1 MSLKDFTIHSFS
13 FKIVGKVCNLQ
24 EFFIFKYEYFYVAYC
39 LYVDFDS
46 SGEGWISK
54 QDFENSQK
62 WEISLLAI
70 EQIFEQIPRRF
81 KHNIYDVDEINRL
94 SIGDYTVLEEPKEA
108 IDNVE
113 FANCMG
119 FEDFVWFLISFH
131 DRLND
136 QSIKYWLKVLDL
148 DGDGLLSLWEMERFY
163 RVIHQKRDILQLE
176 TFEFSSIVCLIRDMF
191 DSDSPCFSIED
202 LLKFPEAGAM
212 LTAIFTDH
220 FRFSEFVDRKTF
232 VLPKELEFSNWVK
245 FIEYE
250 YSDLTRGKE
259 EEEEF
264 KDGFD
269 LQEEEFG
276 GQEEYEMGEQEQEQ
290 EQGFNRFQ
298 MTG

>member
-1 MSLKDFTIHSFS
+1 M
-13 FKIVGKVCNLQ
+13 
-24 EFFIFKYEYFYVAYC
+24 AYC

-46 SGEGWISK
+46 SGEGWISR

-70 EQIFEQIPRRF
+70 EKIFEQIPRKFR
-81 KHNIYDVDEINRL
+81 HNVYDVDEINRL
-94 SIGDYTVLEEPKEA
+94 SVGDYSVLDEPKEEPPENSA
-108 IDNVE
+108 FSD
-113 FANCMG
+113 CMG

-131 DRLND
+131 DRLNP
-136 QSIKYWLKVLDL
+136 QSIKYWTKVLDL
-148 DGDGLLSLWEMERFY
+148 DGDGCLSLWEMERFY

-191 DSDSPCFSIED
+191 DSQSIAFTEED
-202 LLKFPEAGAM
+202 LLKYPEAGGI

-232 VLPKELEFSNWVK
+232 VLPKELGFTNWVK

-269 LQEEEFG
+269 LQEEDFG
-276 GQEEYEMGEQEQEQ
+276 DPHFDPLEHDQQM
-290 EQGFNRFQ
+290 NRFQ